1 MQSQQRPPPP
11 AAARAAVGRRFTL
24 SATQGGACPRPSF
37 NLRSVAKLLLA
48 RCRCD
53 VLCLVC
59 PGRSGS
65 RSRAV
70 VALCMVMMMGRR
82 RPRCCLRL
90 GAREALR
97 CGDLLCY
104 LSGVA
109 SCYSPG
115 VLCPLCR
122 VLLRWLW
129 PRSLS
134 CAPCAVRWGRCRA
147 LLWPRRTCWGE
158 VAVPGSQED
167 REDCGL
173 IRDKMIWFLIYLRFR
188 LRGTTR
194 VVPRSVTVLT
204 V

>member
-59 PGRSGS
+59 PGWGGS

-104 LSGVA
+104 LPGVA
-109 SCYSPG
+109 RRYCPG
-115 VLCPLCR
+115 VPRRSCR
-122 VLLRWLW
+122 ALLRWLW
-129 PRSLS
+129 LRSLS
-134 CAPCAVRWGRCRA
+134 CTLCTSKAYGPRSGSWGVAASGWQENRRDADVRAAWLNLCGGWGR
-147 LLWPRRTCWGE
+147 PEE
-158 VAVPGSQED
+158 VEA
-167 REDCGL
+167 
-173 IRDKMIWFLIYLRFR
+173 
-188 LRGTTR
+188 
-194 VVPRSVTVLT
+194 
-204 V
+204 

>member
-115 VLCPLCR
+115 VLCHLCR
-122 VLLRWLW
+122 VASVAMAPLALMRSVCCPLGPMSCTSMAQADLLGGSGGPWL
-129 PRSLS
+129 
-134 CAPCAVRWGRCRA
+134 
-147 LLWPRRTCWGE
+147 RRTART
-158 VAVPGSQED
+158 AV
-167 REDCGL
+167 
-173 IRDKMIWFLIYLRFR
+173 
-188 LRGTTR
+188 
-194 VVPRSVTVLT
+194 
-204 V
+204 